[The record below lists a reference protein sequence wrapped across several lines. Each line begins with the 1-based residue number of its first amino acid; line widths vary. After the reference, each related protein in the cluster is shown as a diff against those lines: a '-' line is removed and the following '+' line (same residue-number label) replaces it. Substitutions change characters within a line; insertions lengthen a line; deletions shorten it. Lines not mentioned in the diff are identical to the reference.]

1 MKAAKVQETNFCFQN
16 SRAPIA
22 GRILNKCIF
31 INYNQLVVIIQLIKK
46 LKHFFDYKVNKC

>member
-1 MKAAKVQETNFCFQN
+1 MKAAKVQEMNFCFWN
-16 SRAPIA
+16 SRASIA